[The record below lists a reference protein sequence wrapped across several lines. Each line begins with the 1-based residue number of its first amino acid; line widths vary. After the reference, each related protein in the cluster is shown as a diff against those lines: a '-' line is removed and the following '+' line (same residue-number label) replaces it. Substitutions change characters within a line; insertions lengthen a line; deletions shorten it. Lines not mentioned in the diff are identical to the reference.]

1 MGLVNDHRDQ
11 NNQDAEGAKATP
23 VVTLNEDQLEA
34 ANHVYGPAFV
44 SACPGSGK
52 TRVIV
57 ERAARLIEQGISP
70 KKLLCITF
78 TNKAAGEMKERL
90 STRLGPQAK
99 DVYISTF
106 HALAANILRKYGRN
120 IGYIDGISIIDSDE
134 QESVMSQCARQMD
147 FDLKR
152 SEIKGICWQ
161 LNSVR
166 ESLYKSDREF
176 DEGFTSSYAPNIARE
191 YMDRLKKAN
200 QVDFSGMLTETIR
213 LLESDKETLQRLQD
227 RFELIQVDEAQ
238 DTNLS
243 QFRIVDLLG
252 IHNNVMVV
260 GDMDQS
266 IYGWRGAR
274 YENITDF
281 IKSTNAKVIE
291 LPLNYRST
299 PEIVT
304 AAERLIRFN
313 EGRQSVEFKT
323 VNDSGHNIENWILD
337 DSDQEGYWIGQ
348 KIEELMDDEGW
359 KPEQFA
365 ILYRANAQSRAIE
378 IGLAQR
384 GIPYHLIGSRG
395 FYDLTEIKDCLAM
408 LRFLMN
414 PQDGTALSRF
424 INKPARAIGE
434 VTIGRIENS
443 ARDQNISVLK
453 ALSDIS
459 NLKVAK
465 KSAVQKS
472 CQTIH
477 DAFSRDF
484 SQSDLGETL
493 EFLMKELDYDSYLEN
508 KHLEKLADKR
518 NNVKELLKSLTK
530 YSLENGNDV
539 QSYMN
544 SISLMTTSDKESKEG
559 SVTLMTM
566 HASKGLEFPVVII
579 PSLEEGILPHSRSI
593 AEQSLEEERRLCYV
607 AMTRAEKR
615 LITSRCKNKLVRRG
629 KFLNKI
635 KSHPS
640 RFLFESGILE
650 EQNEY

>member
-1 MGLVNDHRDQ
+1 MEV
-11 NNQDAEGAKATP
+11 AKATP

-52 TRVIV
+52 TRIIV

-120 IGYIDGISIIDSDE
+120 IGYVDGISIIDSDE
-134 QESVMSQCARQMD
+134 QESVMSQCARQMGY
-147 FDLKR
+147 DLKR
-152 SEIKGICWQ
+152 AEIKKICWQ
-161 LNSVR
+161 LNEVR
-166 ESLYKSDREF
+166 ENLYQSAREF
-176 DEGFTSSYAPNIARE
+176 DKGFSSDYAPNIARE
-191 YMDRLKKAN
+191 YLSRLKKAN

-213 LLESDKETLQRLQD
+213 LLESDKETLQKLQD

-252 IHNNVMVV
+252 VHNNVMVV

-281 IKSTNAKVIE
+281 IKNTNAKVIE
-291 LPLNYRST
+291 LPWNYRST

-313 EGRQSVEFKT
+313 DGRNGVEFKT
-323 VNDSGHNIENWILD
+323 VNKSGHDIENWILE
-337 DSDQEGYWIGQ
+337 DSEQEGYWIAQ
-348 KIEELMDDEGW
+348 KIDELMRQEGW
-359 KPEQFA
+359 SPEQFA

-414 PQDGTALSRF
+414 PYDGTALSRF
-424 INKPARAIGE
+424 INKPARSIGE

-443 ARDQNISVLK
+443 ARGNNISLLK
-453 ALSDIS
+453 ALSDIG
-459 NLKVAK
+459 NLKIAK
-465 KSAVQKS
+465 KASVQKS

-477 DAFSRDF
+477 DTFSRDF
-484 SQSDLGETL
+484 SQSDLAETM
-493 EFLMKELDYDSYLEN
+493 EFILDELDYDSYLED
-508 KHLEKLADKR
+508 KHLEKIVDKR
-518 NNVKELLKSLTK
+518 NNIKSFLVSLAK
-530 YSLENGNDV
+530 YSQDSGNDI
-539 QSYMN
+539 QSYLN
-544 SISLMTTSDKESKEG
+544 SIALMTTADKESKEG

-566 HASKGLEFPVVII
+566 HASKGLEFPVVFL
-579 PSLEEGILPHSRSI
+579 PSLEKGILPHSRSI
-593 AEQSLEEERRLCYV
+593 QEDSLEEERRLCYV

-615 LITSRCKNKLVRRG
+615 LITSRCKYKLVRRG
-629 KFLNKI
+629 KFLSKE
-635 KSHPS
+635 KAYPS
-640 RFLFESGILE
+640 QFLFESGILRRE
-650 EQNEY
+650 DEY